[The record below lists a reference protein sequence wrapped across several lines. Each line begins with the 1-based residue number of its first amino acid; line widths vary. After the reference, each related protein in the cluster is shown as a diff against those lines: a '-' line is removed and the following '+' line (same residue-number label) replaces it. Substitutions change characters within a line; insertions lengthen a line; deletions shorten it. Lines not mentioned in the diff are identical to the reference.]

1 MVEKHARTINH
12 KRLGQSSLR
21 AQRWQRLILLGRYG
35 IFLIINN
42 IVWIRHSHLFM
53 CLCVTETEREK
64 EVIKWDG
71 EGNKGDRLGL
81 STSKMCSD
89 I

>member
-1 MVEKHARTINH
+1 MC
-12 KRLGQSSLR
+12 
-21 AQRWQRLILLGRYG
+21 
-35 IFLIINN
+35 
-42 IVWIRHSHLFM
+42 M